1 MRIAVLLRGKGAK
14 GRTRETKTVSI
25 GILGTKLG
33 MTQIFDE
40 TGIAIPVTVVQAGP
54 CTVTQIKTQQTDG
67 YSAVQVG
74 YGEVASKALSKPEL
88 GHLAKSE
95 AVPLRHLQE
104 YRLDSSTEFELGQ
117 QIKADTFAAGQIVD
131 VIGTSIG
138 RGFAGY
144 QKRHNFKRGP
154 MAHGSKNHRLP
165 GSTGAGTT
173 PGRVYPGKRMAGQLG
188 GAQVTVRK
196 LTVVRVDSDR
206 NLLLIKGAVPGKPG
220 ALLNIVPAKTV
231 GRVKG

>member
-1 MRIAVLLRGKGAK
+1 MSV
-14 GRTRETKTVSI
+14 

-33 MTQIFDE
+33 MTQVFDE
-40 TGIAIPVTVVQAGP
+40 TGKAIPVTVIQAGP
-54 CTVTQIKTQQTDG
+54 CPVTQVKTIQTDG
-67 YSAVQVG
+67 YSAIQVG
-74 YGEVASKALSKPEL
+74 FKEVAQKALTKPEL
-88 GHLAKSE
+88 GHLAKSDS
-95 AVPLRHLQE
+95 APVRHLHE
-104 YRLDSSTEFELGQ
+104 YRLDNPSEFELGQ
-117 QIKADTFAAGQIVD
+117 QITVEQFSAGQPVD

-188 GAQVTVRK
+188 NTRVTIRK
-196 LTVVRVDSDR
+196 LTIVRVDAER

-220 ALLNIVPAKTV
+220 ALVNVVPAKV
-231 GRVKG
+231 IGRK

>member
-1 MRIAVLLRGKGAK
+1 V
-14 GRTRETKTVSI
+14 TVSV

-40 TGIAIPVTVVQAGP
+40 TGKAIPVTVVQAGP
-54 CTVTQIKTQQTDG
+54 CTVTQIKTVQTDG
-67 YSAVQVG
+67 YVAIQVG
-74 YGEVASKALSKPEL
+74 YGETTEKALNKPEL
-88 GHLAKSE
+88 GHLGKSE
-95 AVPLRHLQE
+95 ASPLRHLHE
-104 YRLDSSTEFELGQ
+104 YRLNSPDGFELGQ
-117 QIKADTFAAGQIVD
+117 QIKVDTFAAGQVVD

-173 PGRVYPGKRMAGQLG
+173 PGRVYPGKRMAGRLG
-188 GAQVTVRK
+188 GSRVTIKK
-196 LTVVRVDSDR
+196 LTVIRVDPER
-206 NLLLIKGAVPGKPG
+206 NVLLIKGAVPGKPG

-231 GRVKG
+231 GS